1 MEHKKLTP
9 IYRFLTR
16 IIILTLLLFGQANH
30 QTLAMTKLESQLSE
44 LIKNDPVLKGAVT
57 GVSIRSG
64 ESGEIIY
71 EHQGDIRLRPASNLK
86 LFTAAAALS
95 VLGENYTFKTELLT
109 DGPFVGNM
117 MMGNL
122 YLKGKGDPTLL
133 KEDFDDFADQ
143 LIEKGINVIQGHLVG
158 DDSWFDDVRYP
169 IDLPWSDEQAYYG
182 AQISALTASPDK
194 DYDSGTVVVNVE
206 PTGRIGQHAK
216 ITVSPQT
223 AYVKI
228 INKVKTVDTKGKKE
242 INFKRE
248 HGTNI
253 IEITGSIPVK
263 SKKISEWVAVWN
275 PTGYALDLLKQS
287 LAEKGIIVNGVI
299 KEGIT
304 PKTATLVASHSSMVL
319 TDILVPFMKLSN
331 NIHAETLIKEMGK
344 VKKGQGSW
352 EKGLEVF
359 ETKLIDFGV
368 DTNSLVLRDGSGV
381 SHINLVPSNEI
392 SKLLFN
398 VQKEEW
404 FPVFLQSLPVS
415 GVREKMLGGSLRNR
429 LHDVRGKVKAK
440 TGTLSTVSSL
450 SGYVRTNSGETL
462 IFSIILN
469 NLLDEDKGKE
479 VEDKLVTILANS

>member
-1 MEHKKLTP
+1 MEQIKLKSFIRILILST
-9 IYRFLTR
+9 FLYVGTASHH
-16 IIILTLLLFGQANH
+16 TY
-30 QTLAMTKLESQLSE
+30 AMTGLESQISE

-64 ESGEIIY
+64 QSGEILY
-71 EHQGDIRLRPASNLK
+71 EHQGDIRLRPASNMK

-109 DGPFVGNM
+109 DGPFFGNM
-117 MMGNL
+117 IMGNL

-143 LIEKGINVIQGHLVG
+143 LIEKGINVIQGNLIG

-182 AQISALTASPDK
+182 AQISALTASPDS
-194 DYDSGTVVVNVE
+194 DYDSGTVVVHVV
-206 PTGRIGQHAK
+206 PAKKIGQRAK

-223 AYVKI
+223 AYVNI
-228 INKVKTVDTKGKKE
+228 VNKVKTVDSKGKKE
-242 INFKRE
+242 IVFNRG

-253 IEITGSIPVK
+253 IEISGSIPVK

-275 PTGYALDLLKQS
+275 PTGYTVDLLKRS
-287 LAEKGIIVNGVI
+287 LAERGIIISGI
-299 KEGIT
+299 AKEGIT
-304 PKTATLVASHSSMVL
+304 PKTATLIASHSSMTL
-319 TDILVPFMKLSN
+319 SEILVPFMKLSN
-331 NIHAETLIKEMGK
+331 NIHAETFIKEMGK
-344 VKKGQGSW
+344 VKKGEGSW
-352 EKGLEVF
+352 EKGLEVL
-359 ETKLIDFGV
+359 ETHLVHLGV
-368 DTNSLVLRDGSGV
+368 DTNSTVIRDGSGV
-381 SHINLVPSNEI
+381 SHINLVPANEI

-398 VQKEEW
+398 VQNEKW
-404 FPVFLQSLPVS
+404 FPVFLQALPIS
-415 GVREKMLGGSLRNR
+415 GVREKMKGGSLRNR
-429 LHDVRGKVKAK
+429 LHNTRGKVFAK

-450 SGYVRTNSGETL
+450 SGYVRTNNGETL
-462 IFSIILN
+462 IFSILLN

>member
-1 MEHKKLTP
+1 LGLS
-9 IYRFLTR
+9 I
-16 IIILTLLLFGQANH
+16 H
-30 QTLAMTKLESQLSE
+30 QTLAVTKFETELSD

-64 ESGEIIY
+64 QSGEILY
-71 EHQGDIRLRPASNLK
+71 QHQGDIRLRPASNLK

-117 MMGNL
+117 IMGNL

-133 KEDFDDFADQ
+133 KEDFDEFADQ

-158 DDSWFDDVRYP
+158 DDSWFDDIRYP

-182 AQISALTASPDK
+182 AQISALTASPDT
-194 DYDSGTVVVNVE
+194 DYDSGTVVVSVE
-206 PTGRIGQHAK
+206 PAERIGQPAK
-216 ITVSPQT
+216 ITVLPQT
-223 AYVKI
+223 TYAEI
-228 INKVKTVDTKGKKE
+228 INKVKTVDSKGKKD
-242 INFKRE
+242 IKMNRE

-253 IEITGSIPVK
+253 VEITGNIPVN
-263 SKKISEWVAVWN
+263 SKPFLEWVAVWN

-287 LAEKGIIVNGVI
+287 LSEKGIILNGVI

-304 PKTATLVASHSSMVL
+304 PKSATLVASHSSMSL

-344 VKKGQGSW
+344 VKKGEGSW
-352 EKGLEVF
+352 EKGLEVLKT
-359 ETKLIDFGV
+359 ELLGFGV

-392 SKLLFN
+392 SKLLFH
-398 VQKEEW
+398 VQEEKW
-404 FPVFLQSLPVS
+404 FPVFLQALPVS

-429 LHDVRGKVKAK
+429 LYDVKGKIKAK

-450 SGYVRTNSGETL
+450 SGYVKTNSGETL

-469 NLLDEDKGKE
+469 NLLDEEKGKE

>member
-1 MEHKKLTP
+1 MEHEKL
-9 IYRFLTR
+9 ILKYRFLNK
-16 IIILTLLLFGQANH
+16 ILILTIFLLGLSIH
-30 QTLAMTKLESQLSE
+30 QTLAVTKFETELSN

-64 ESGEIIY
+64 QSGEILY
-71 EHQGDIRLRPASNLK
+71 QHQGDIRLRPASNLK

-117 MMGNL
+117 IMGNL

-133 KEDFDDFADQ
+133 KEDFDEFADQ

-158 DDSWFDDVRYP
+158 DDSWFDDIRYP

-194 DYDSGTVVVNVE
+194 DYDSGTVVVSVE
-206 PTGRIGQHAK
+206 PAERIGQPAK
-216 ITVSPQT
+216 ITVLPQT
-223 AYVKI
+223 TYVEI
-228 INKVKTVDTKGKKE
+228 INKVKTVDSKGKKD
-242 INFKRE
+242 IKMNRG

-253 IEITGSIPVK
+253 IEITGNIPVN
-263 SKKISEWVAVWN
+263 SKPFLEWVAVWN
-275 PTGYALDLLKQS
+275 PTGYALDLLKLS
-287 LAEKGIIVNGVI
+287 LSEKGIILNGVI

-304 PKTATLVASHSSMVL
+304 PKSATLVASHSSMSL

-344 VKKGQGSW
+344 VKKGEGSW
-352 EKGLEVF
+352 EKGLEVL
-359 ETKLIDFGV
+359 ETELLGFGV

-392 SKLLFN
+392 SKLLFH
-398 VQKEEW
+398 VQEEKW
-404 FPVFLQSLPVS
+404 FPVFLQALPVS

-429 LHDVRGKVKAK
+429 LYDVKGKIKAK

-450 SGYVRTNSGETL
+450 SGYVKTNSGETL

-469 NLLDEDKGKE
+469 NLLDEEKGKE
-479 VEDKLVTILANS
+479 VEDKIVTILANS